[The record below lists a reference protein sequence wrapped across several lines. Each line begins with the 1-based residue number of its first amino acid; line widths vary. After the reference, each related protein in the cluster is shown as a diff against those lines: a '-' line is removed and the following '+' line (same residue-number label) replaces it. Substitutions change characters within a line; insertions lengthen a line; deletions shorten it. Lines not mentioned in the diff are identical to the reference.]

1 MKKCILSLIKL
12 LSKHHFLVFGGI
24 FQLVFLFSLS
34 FWTLFADSMNAR
46 VEKKLFDEMFLSCA
60 YGFESMKTV
69 SQNWL
74 ADVTWQLKTT
84 CTTLGNTVAFWG
96 SARLDQ
102 LFQKSFIIFY
112 LDLFYSFPTFFQT
125 ALQTLELLL
134 FLLCGV
140 FNLFGEMFLSC
151 AYGFENMRTASQNWL
166 ADVTGQLKTTCV
178 TLMNAVTF
186 EVLLRLDQCF
196 KKVFHHVLFEFDILA
211 HLFHFSKQLF
221 KL

>member
-1 MKKCILSLIKL
+1 
-12 LSKHHFLVFGGI
+12 
-24 FQLVFLFSLS
+24 
-34 FWTLFADSMNAR
+34 MNTR

-74 ADVTWQLKTT
+74 ADVTGQLKTT

-134 FLLCGV
+134 FLLSLWLSMTSLTSLQFFSISSSVLLIKAAIELPSSLSSSSLSCPG
-140 FNLFGEMFLSC
+140 LFG
-151 AYGFENMRTASQNWL
+151 
-166 ADVTGQLKTTCV
+166 
-178 TLMNAVTF
+178 
-186 EVLLRLDQCF
+186 
-196 KKVFHHVLFEFDILA
+196 KKMSSL
-211 HLFHFSKQLF
+211 
-221 KL
+221 